1 MNNFKLK
8 HIIIIIVFAVIIIF
22 TIYLYLII
30 GDTRENCENIKIE
43 EVVDSTSGLI
53 EVNGELIDE
62 DDYNQMDWRSY
73 TPASDSIE

>member
-8 HIIIIIVFAVIIIF
+8 HIIIIVFAVIIIF
-22 TIYLYLII
+22 ATYLYIII
-30 GDTRENCENIKIE
+30 GDIRENCENIKIE
-43 EVVDSTSGLI
+43 EVIDSTSGLI

-73 TPASDSIE
+73 TPASDSIK

>member
-8 HIIIIIVFAVIIIF
+8 HIIIIIFAVIIIF
-22 TIYLYLII
+22 TIYLYIII
-30 GDTRENCENIKIE
+30 GDIRENCENIKIE
-43 EVVDSTSGLI
+43 EVIDSTSGLI

-73 TPASDSIE
+73 TLASDSIK

>member
-8 HIIIIIVFAVIIIF
+8 HIIIIVFTVIIIF
-22 TIYLYLII
+22 ATYLYIII
-30 GDTRENCENIKIE
+30 GDIRENCENIKIE
-43 EVVDSTSGLI
+43 EVIDSTSGLI

-73 TPASDSIE
+73 TPASDSIK